1 MVPTEEAPIVNMENS
16 QEAEASEVVLIFLP
30 EEEGKDQTMKAGKDQ
45 TMREIEVATKATLE
59 GSLEV
64 AEAGLMLLVSTT
76 KIESNVHPEDS
87 KGKMKLVAKFN
98 KDPSEAVGA
107 TEVVIS
113 KTEEAVEC
121 TPEEAASEAIALK
134 AMRTEAEEAASV
146 VIEEASVVIEA
157 ASVVIEAA
165 SVVIEVASV
174 VAMTE
179 KSSVVKEVATVVAM
193 MEKSSVAKEVATV
206 VAMTE
211 MRVEE
216 DMNVLAPLPPSLLP
230 PPEVE
235 ANQPITER

>member
-1 MVPTEEAPIVNMENS
+1 MAPIVNSENS
-16 QEAEASEVVLIFLP
+16 QEAEASEVGLIFLP
-30 EEEGKDQTMKAGKDQ
+30 EEEGIDQTLKVAIDLALK
-45 TMREIEVATKATLE
+45 EIEVATKATLE

-64 AEAGLMLLVSTT
+64 AEGGLMLHHASTT
-76 KIESNVHPEDS
+76 KIESNFHPEDS
-87 KGKMKLVAKFN
+87 KGTMIEVVKFN
-98 KDPSEAVGA
+98 KDPSEAVVA
-107 TEVVIS
+107 SEVVIS

-134 AMRTEAEEAASV
+134 GMTTEAEEAASV

-157 ASVVIEAA
+157 VSVEIEAA
-165 SVVIEVASV
+165 SVVIEMAS
-174 VAMTE
+174 
-179 KSSVVKEVATVVAM
+179 VVAM

-216 DMNVLAPLPPSLLP
+216 DMIVLAPLPPSLLP

-235 ANQPITER
+235 VNQPIIAER

>member
-1 MVPTEEAPIVNMENS
+1 
-16 QEAEASEVVLIFLP
+16 
-30 EEEGKDQTMKAGKDQ
+30 
-45 TMREIEVATKATLE
+45 
-59 GSLEV
+59 
-64 AEAGLMLLVSTT
+64 
-76 KIESNVHPEDS
+76 
-87 KGKMKLVAKFN
+87 
-98 KDPSEAVGA
+98 
-107 TEVVIS
+107 VVIS

-157 ASVVIEAA
+157 ASVVIE
-165 SVVIEVASV
+165 VASV

-179 KSSVVKEVATVVAM
+179 KSSVAKEVATVVAM

>member
-1 MVPTEEAPIVNMENS
+1 VAPIVNSENS
-16 QEAEASEVVLIFLP
+16 QEAEASEVGLIFLP
-30 EEEGKDQTMKAGKDQ
+30 EEEGIDQTLKVAIDLALK
-45 TMREIEVATKATLE
+45 EIEVATKATLE

-64 AEAGLMLLVSTT
+64 AEGVLMLHHALTT
-76 KIESNVHPEDS
+76 KIESNFHPEDS
-87 KGKMKLVAKFN
+87 KGTMIEVVKFN
-98 KDPSEAVGA
+98 KDPSEAVVA
-107 TEVVIS
+107 SEEVIS

-134 AMRTEAEEAASV
+134 GMRTEAEEAAIE

-174 VAMTE
+174 VAM
-179 KSSVVKEVATVVAM
+179 

-216 DMNVLAPLPPSLLP
+216 DMIVLAPLPPSLLP

-235 ANQPITER
+235 ANQPIIAER